1 MTAKK
6 ERFYVGNKF
15 RKNDLSKKESDIVA
29 EVHTPGDVTKL
40 YTNVHFPNA
49 FAKRVFEQ
57 NSTADRVTFKDSSG
71 SNKEWTI
78 YRHQS

>member
-1 MTAKK
+1 MTDKK
-6 ERFYVGNKF
+6 QKFYVGNQF
-15 RKNDLSKKESDIVA
+15 RKNDLSKKESNIVA
-29 EVHTPGDVTKL
+29 EVHIPGDITKL

-49 FAKRVFEQ
+49 FASRVFEQ
-57 NSTADRVTFKDSSG
+57 NSTADRVTFKDSSS